1 MQKIRIEP
9 FQPKHIDEVYEIS
22 KEAFPLPWSKEELLK
37 ETYNETA
44 VNLVSLI
51 DDEVVGY
58 LQCWYTFDEA
68 DLINIAVKSSHKREG
83 IAHAMMIYLLEIL
96 RQKGIANIF
105 LEVRVSNIPAQ
116 KLYESFRFKI
126 VNRRKRYYINGE
138 DAFIMSLDL

>member
-1 MQKIRIEP
+1 MQEIRIET
-9 FQPKHIDEVYEIS
+9 FQPKHIDQVYDIS
-22 KEAFPLPWSKEELLK
+22 AEAFPLPWSKEELLR
-37 ETYNETA
+37 ETYNEGA

-105 LEVRVSNIPAQ
+105 LEVRVSNLPAQ
-116 KLYESFRFKI
+116 KFYESFHFKI

>member
-1 MQKIRIEP
+1 MQVIRIEP
-9 FQPKHIDEVYEIS
+9 LLPKYIDEVYDIS
-22 KEAFPLPWSKEELLK
+22 AEAFPLPWSKDELLK

-51 DDEVVGY
+51 EDEVVGY
-58 LQCWYTFDEA
+58 LQCWYSFDEA

-83 IAHAMMIYLLEIL
+83 IAHAMMLYLIEIL
-96 RQKGIANIF
+96 RQKGITNIF
-105 LEVRVSNIPAQ
+105 LEVRVSNLPAQ

>member
-1 MQKIRIEP
+1 MQEIRIET
-9 FQPKHIDEVYEIS
+9 FQPKHIDQVYDIS
-22 KEAFPLPWSKEELLK
+22 AEAFPLPWSKEELLK
-37 ETYNETA
+37 ETYNEA
-44 VNLVSLI
+44 SVNLVSLI

-96 RQKGIANIF
+96 RQKEIANIF
-105 LEVRVSNIPAQ
+105 LEVRVSNLPAQ
-116 KLYESFRFKI
+116 KLYESFHFKI

>member
-1 MQKIRIEP
+1 MQVIRIEP
-9 FQPKHIDEVYEIS
+9 LLPKYIDEVYDIS
-22 KEAFPLPWSKEELLK
+22 AEAFPLPWSKEELLK

-51 DDEVVGY
+51 GDEVVGY
-58 LQCWYTFDEA
+58 LQCWYSFDEA

-83 IAHAMMIYLLEIL
+83 IAHAMMLYLIETL
-96 RQKGIANIF
+96 RQKGITNIF
-105 LEVRVSNIPAQ
+105 LEVRVSNLPAQ

>member
-9 FQPKHIDEVYEIS
+9 LQPKHIDEVYEIS

-68 DLINIAVKSSHKREG
+68 YLINIAVKSSHKREG
-83 IAHAMMIYLLEIL
+83 IAHAMMIYLL
-96 RQKGIANIF
+96 F
-105 LEVRVSNIPAQ
+105 
-116 KLYESFRFKI
+116 
-126 VNRRKRYYINGE
+126 NR
-138 DAFIMSLDL
+138 S

>member
-9 FQPKHIDEVYEIS
+9 LQPKHIDEVYEIS

-96 RQKGIANIF
+96 GKKRLPIF
-105 LEVRVSNIPAQ
+105 FLRLGYPTSLHKSFMNLSA
-116 KLYESFRFKI
+116 LRLSTGESATISMAKTP
-126 VNRRKRYYINGE
+126 
-138 DAFIMSLDL
+138 SS

>member
-1 MQKIRIEP
+1 MQVIRIEP
-9 FQPKHIDEVYEIS
+9 LLPKYIDEVYDIS
-22 KEAFPLPWSKEELLK
+22 AEAFPLPWSKEELLK
-37 ETYNETA
+37 ETYNDTA

-51 DDEVVGY
+51 EDEVVGY
-58 LQCWYTFDEA
+58 LQCWYSFDEA

-83 IAHAMMIYLLEIL
+83 IAHAMMLYLIETL
-96 RQKGIANIF
+96 RQKGITNIF
-105 LEVRVSNIPAQ
+105 LEVRVSNLPAQ